1 MPKQTSETYT
11 ARAEYLAGYPGRL
24 GTVTIDPDLFSAAD
38 NGDVVLQPGTV
49 LAKPSATDLWGPY
62 DSEASD
68 GRETA
73 TNNVLVLH
81 DYVEIPEADIS
92 DVNKEIA
99 VLLEGLANGAKVIL
113 EDGTEASTA
122 IRDALRSRICDVQ
135 FDVGT

>member
-11 ARAEYLAGYPGRL
+11 GREEYLAGAPGRL
-24 GTVTIDPDLFSAAD
+24 GSVTLDPDLFAVTD
-38 NGDVVLQPGTV
+38 DGDVVIQPGTI

-62 DSEASD
+62 DSTTND

-81 DYVEIPEADIS
+81 DYVEVDENEIS
-92 DVNKEIA
+92 DIDPIVA
-99 VLLEGLANGAKVIL
+99 VLLEGLVKGDKIIL
-113 EDGTEASTA
+113 EDGSEASTA